1 MIRPIKRYHPEHHYM
16 RGPGPKWLEKHGGGV
31 DRVDAVMN
39 DCRPDKRLPAS
50 FFFQL
55 CATVARLGGPRN
67 NMIRTAIIS
76 VIALFAL
83 VGVWTA
89 DLVSYHPAMDLNN
102 PLASPS
108 TPIPD
113 DRLRDFGTGPV
124 KAVEWSGH
132 DVGRGPDP
140 NKKAS
145 GA

>member
-1 MIRPIKRYHPEHHYM
+1 MIRPIKRYHPERHYM

-89 DLVSYHPAMDLNN
+89 DLVSHHPAMELN

>member
-1 MIRPIKRYHPEHHYM
+1 MIRPIKRYHPERHYM
-16 RGPGPKWLEKHGGGV
+16 RGPGPKWLDKHGCVV
-31 DRVDAVMN
+31 DQVDPIVDAR
-39 DCRPDKRLPAS
+39 RPDKRLPTS

-55 CATVARLGGPRN
+55 PPTLARLGGPRN

-83 VGVWTA
+83 VGVWPA
-89 DLVSYHPAMDLNN
+89 DLVSHHPAMDLN